1 MTLAIFSL
9 YKLDF
14 DFDFVAVLCCVASC
28 KTNIKNFKKTK
39 TKISKKQMNSTLTIG
54 GGGEDVGADA
64 NDAMSEVEEIET
76 VEVRQELE
84 KDEKE
89 EDEDEPAKTRKNTMK
104 KKISLYPSQI
114 EHFERI
120 KLLHE
125 TFPFALDLSM
135 LGSGKT
141 YTATFLA
148 LNEKYKHVIVICPVS
163 VAPKWKHMK
172 DEYGLPLDAVLSYQ
186 GLRSN
191 KFKQP
196 KHGFLH
202 RRDLSEFVPDDF
214 GIMIEKEKVEF
225 SPTPLYKDMVKE
237 GLLLILD
244 EIQHIKNVSVQ
255 FHAASEMIREITVS
269 KIENAG
275 FPIPV
280 TGNQSIRFRVK
291 QGDDF
296 KAEATKSRVLLLS
309 GSPMDKKEHA
319 LHLFRSLGIM
329 LSDRVAQQNIHT
341 RELEWRGMR
350 EIHTFCS
357 LLSSE
362 NQCPQKPF
370 FESFEKYSFTLF
382 QSIFKPSCTSY
393 MLPPRSNFNL
403 DKRNAYYNVDSDATE
418 ILRRG
423 LKGLK
428 FASNF
433 DGVNV
438 NLNHTE
444 LGGAMAAVMRSL
456 QIIETGKIS
465 LFARIAR
472 QTLNQSSNTKVV
484 IAVNFS
490 ETIEDLKQLL
500 QDFDPLILRGSTSV
514 RNRGQ
519 LLRDFEEASTRK
531 RLIIA
536 NLTVASSGIDLDD
549 KHGSFPR
556 HAFVSP
562 NYSTITSYQFGFR
575 FLRAD
580 TKSNTRV
587 HFVFAKHEGKSKD
600 DSADIVEVRVL
611 NALALKSGVM
621 KEVTEEQAL
630 DHVVFP
636 GDHPDWVED

>member
-1 MTLAIFSL
+1 MDL
-9 YKLDF
+9 
-14 DFDFVAVLCCVASC
+14 
-28 KTNIKNFKKTK
+28 NG
-39 TKISKKQMNSTLTIG
+39 IG
-54 GGGEDVGADA
+54 IADDV
-64 NDAMSEVEEIET
+64 MSES
-76 VEVRQELE
+76 E
-84 KDEKE
+84 KDEDIEIIDIDKNEKEEKEVEDMKEKENDTLKDKDKEEEKERKE
-89 EDEDEPAKTRKNTMK
+89 EDEPVKTCKNNNNNKMKAKTRSATT
-104 KKISLYPSQI
+104 ISLYPSQI
-114 EHFERI
+114 SHFERI
-120 KLLHE
+120 KVLHE

-148 LNEKYKHVIVICPVS
+148 LNQKYKHVIVICPVS

-202 RRDLSEFVPDDF
+202 RRDLSEFVPDEF

-275 FPIPV
+275 FPIPQQA
-280 TGNQSIRFRVK
+280 GNQPIRFRVK

-296 KAEATKSRVLLLS
+296 RAEGTKSRVLLLS

-329 LSDRVAQQNIHT
+329 LSDRVAHQNIHT

-357 LLSSE
+357 LLSE

-382 QSIFKPSCTSY
+382 QGNFKPSCTSY
-393 MLPPRSNFNL
+393 MLPPRSNFNV
-403 DKRNAYYNVDSDATE
+403 DKRNAYYNVDA
-418 ILRRG
+418 
-423 LKGLK
+423 
-428 FASNF
+428 ANF

-438 NLNHTE
+438 NLNNTD

-472 QTLNQSSNTKVV
+472 QALTQSSNTKVV

-490 ETIEDLKQLL
+490 ETIEDLRQLL
-500 QDFDPLILRGSTSV
+500 QDFDPLILRGSTTV

-636 GDHPDWVED
+636 GDHPDWIEGN

>member
-1 MTLAIFSL
+1 MD
-9 YKLDF
+9 LDH
-14 DFDFVAVLCCVASC
+14 V
-28 KTNIKNFKKTK
+28 
-39 TKISKKQMNSTLTIG
+39 
-54 GGGEDVGADA
+54 DV
-64 NDAMSEVEEIET
+64 MSEE
-76 VEVRQELE
+76 
-84 KDEKE
+84 E
-89 EDEDEPAKTRKNTMK
+89 EDEDEPVKVSARPSDKKEIENRKAKV
-104 KKISLYPSQI
+104 ISKAKENKTEENGTFKEILLYPSQI
-114 EHFERI
+114 THYERI
-120 KLLHE
+120 KSLHKD
-125 TFPFALDLSM
+125 FPFALDLSM

-141 YTATFLA
+141 FTSTFLA

-163 VAPKWKHMK
+163 VAPKWKNMK
-172 DEYGLPLDAVLSYQ
+172 NEFGLPLRAILSYQ

-202 RRDLSEFVPDDF
+202 RRDLSEFVPDEF
-214 GIMIEKEKVEF
+214 GIMVEKEKVEF
-225 SPTPLYKDMVKE
+225 SPTPLYKELIKE
-237 GLLLILD
+237 GVLLILD

-269 KIENAG
+269 KVENVG
-275 FPIPV
+275 FPQ
-280 TGNQSIRFRVK
+280 TQNQNQIRFRVK
-291 QGDDF
+291 QGEDF
-296 KAEATKSRVLLLS
+296 RAEGTKSRVLLLS

-341 RELEWRGMR
+341 REVEWRGMR
-350 EIHTFCS
+350 EIHTFCT
-357 LLSSE
+357 LLPVSGG
-362 NQCPQKPF
+362 NCPEKPF
-370 FESFEKYSFTLF
+370 FESFEKYCFTLF
-382 QSIFKPSCTSY
+382 QGIFKPSCASY
-393 MLPPRSNFNL
+393 MLPPKSNYEL
-403 DKRNAYYNVDSDATE
+403 DKRNAYYNVDADATE

-438 NLNHTE
+438 NLTNLA

-472 QTLNQSSNTKVV
+472 QVLDQSPQTKVV
-484 IAVNFS
+484 LAVNFS
-490 ETIEDLKQLL
+490 ETIEDLQSLL
-500 QDFDPLILRGSTSV
+500 YDFDPLILRGSTSV
-514 RNRGQ
+514 RNRGKI
-519 LLRDFEEASTRK
+519 LRDFEEASTRK
-531 RLIIA
+531 RLLIA

-549 KHGSFPR
+549 KHGEFPR

-587 HFVFAKHEGKSKD
+587 HFVFAKHDGKSKE

-611 NALALKSGVM
+611 NALALKSGIM

-636 GDHPDWVED
+636 GDHPDWVENID

>member
-1 MTLAIFSL
+1 M
-9 YKLDF
+9 DF
-14 DFDFVAVLCCVASC
+14 DHV
-28 KTNIKNFKKTK
+28 
-39 TKISKKQMNSTLTIG
+39 
-54 GGGEDVGADA
+54 DV
-64 NDAMSEVEEIET
+64 MSEHE
-76 VEVRQELE
+76 
-84 KDEKE
+84 E
-89 EDEDEPAKTRKNTMK
+89 EDEDEPVKVSARLSSSDKPDKEKEIENPNPNREKAKLNKEDK
-104 KKISLYPSQI
+104 AFKQILLYPSQI
-114 EHFERI
+114 THYERI
-120 KLLHE
+120 KSLHKD
-125 TFPFALDLSM
+125 FPFALDLSM

-141 YTATFLA
+141 FTSTFLA

-163 VAPKWKHMK
+163 VAPKWQNMK
-172 DEYGLPLDAVLSYQ
+172 NEFGLPLRAILSYQ

-202 RRDLSEFVPDDF
+202 RRDLSEFVPDEF
-214 GIMIEKEKVEF
+214 GIMVEKEKVEF
-225 SPTPLYKDMVKE
+225 SPTPLYKELIKE
-237 GLLLILD
+237 GVLLILD

-269 KIENAG
+269 KVENVG
-275 FPIPV
+275 FPQ
-280 TGNQSIRFRVK
+280 TQNQNQIRFRVK
-291 QGDDF
+291 QGEDF
-296 KAEATKSRVLLLS
+296 RAEGTKSRVLLLS

-341 RELEWRGMR
+341 REVEWRGMR
-350 EIHTFCS
+350 EIHTFCT
-357 LLSSE
+357 LLPVSGG
-362 NQCPQKPF
+362 NCPEKPF
-370 FESFEKYSFTLF
+370 FESFEKYCFTLF
-382 QSIFKPSCTSY
+382 QGIFKPSCASY
-393 MLPPRSNFNL
+393 MLPPKSNYEL
-403 DKRNAYYNVDSDATE
+403 DKRNAYYNVDADATE

-438 NLNHTE
+438 NLTNLA

-456 QIIETGKIS
+456 QIIETGKIA

-472 QTLNQSSNTKVV
+472 QVLDQSPQTKVV

-490 ETIEDLKQLL
+490 ETIEDLHSLL
-500 QDFDPLILRGSTSV
+500 YNFDPLILRGSTSV
-514 RNRGQ
+514 RNRAKI
-519 LLRDFEEASTRK
+519 LRDFEEASTRK
-531 RLIIA
+531 RLLIA

-549 KHGSFPR
+549 KHGEFPR

-636 GDHPDWVED
+636 GDHPDWVENID

>member
-1 MTLAIFSL
+1 M
-9 YKLDF
+9 YLDHV
-14 DFDFVAVLCCVASC
+14 DVMSESEHEDVSVSEDDEP
-28 KTNIKNFKKTK
+28 KKVRVDKVGKSKVNEDTK
-39 TKISKKQMNSTLTIG
+39 TQKPFKQIL
-54 GGGEDVGADA
+54 
-64 NDAMSEVEEIET
+64 
-76 VEVRQELE
+76 
-84 KDEKE
+84 
-89 EDEDEPAKTRKNTMK
+89 
-104 KKISLYPSQI
+104 LYPSQI
-114 EHFERI
+114 AHYERI
-120 KLLHE
+120 KSLHQD
-125 TFPFALDLSM
+125 FPFALDLSM

-141 YTATFLA
+141 FTSTFLA
-148 LNEKYKHVIVICPVS
+148 LTEKYKHVIVICPVS

-172 DEYGLPLDAVLSYQ
+172 NEFGLPLRAVLSYQ

-202 RRDLSEFVPDDF
+202 RRDLSEFVPDEF

-225 SPTPLYKDMVKE
+225 SPTQLYKDLIKE

-255 FHAASEMIREITVS
+255 FHAASEMMREITVS
-269 KIENAG
+269 KVENVG
-275 FPIPV
+275 FPQ
-280 TGNQSIRFRVK
+280 THQNNQNQHRFRVK
-291 QGDDF
+291 QGEDF
-296 KAEATKSRVLLLS
+296 RAEDTKSRVLLLS

-350 EIHTFCS
+350 EIHTFCT
-357 LLSSE
+357 LLPLSGGT
-362 NQCPQKPF
+362 CPQKPF

-382 QSIFKPSCTSY
+382 QGIFKPSCTSY
-393 MLPPRSNFNL
+393 MLPPVSLYEL
-403 DKRNAYYNVDSDATE
+403 DKRNAYYNVDADATE

-438 NLNHTE
+438 NLNN
-444 LGGAMAAVMRSL
+444 LAMGGAMAAVMRSL
-456 QIIETGKIS
+456 QIIETGKIP

-472 QTLNQSSNTKVV
+472 QVLKESPQTKVV

-490 ETIEDLKQLL
+490 ETIEDLKSLL
-500 QDFDPLILRGSTSV
+500 EDFDPLILRGSTSV
-514 RNRGQ
+514 RTRGKI
-519 LLRDFEEASTRK
+519 LRDFEEASTRK
-531 RLIIA
+531 RLLIA

-549 KHGSFPR
+549 KHGEFPR

-580 TKSNTRV
+580 TRSSTRV
-587 HFVFAKHEGKSKD
+587 HFVFAKHEGRSKD
-600 DSADIVEVRVL
+600 DSADIIEVRVL

-636 GDHPDWVED
+636 GDHPDWIENVD

>member
-1 MTLAIFSL
+1 MEIMDALSEASVGDVDMAL
-9 YKLDF
+9 GEAADYHD
-14 DFDFVAVLCCVASC
+14 DHVADDLV
-28 KTNIKNFKKTK
+28 K
-39 TKISKKQMNSTLTIG
+39 
-54 GGGEDVGADA
+54 
-64 NDAMSEVEEIET
+64 
-76 VEVRQELE
+76 
-84 KDEKE
+84 
-89 EDEDEPAKTRKNTMK
+89 EDEPVRTCKEACKTTNK
-104 KKISLYPSQI
+104 KKKMKQVEEEKECKTISLYPSQI

-120 KLLHE
+120 RALHAN
-125 TFPFALDLSM
+125 FPFALDLSM

-141 YTATFLA
+141 FTSTYLA
-148 LNEKYKHVIVICPVS
+148 LTEKYKHVIVICPVS
-163 VAPKWKHMK
+163 VAPKWTHMK
-172 DEYGLPLDAVLSYQ
+172 EEFGLPLTAVLSYQ

-202 RRDLSEFVPDDF
+202 RRDLSEFVPDEF
-214 GIMIEKEKVEF
+214 GILVEKEKVDF

-269 KIENAG
+269 KIENVG
-275 FPIPV
+275 FPFSVPP
-280 TGNQSIRFRVK
+280 GAADHHSIRFRVK
-291 QGDDF
+291 QGEDF
-296 KAEATKSRVLLLS
+296 KREETKSRVLLLS

-350 EIHTFCS
+350 EIHSFCS
-357 LLSSE
+357 LLG
-362 NQCPQKPF
+362 QCPQKPF
-370 FESFEKYSFTLF
+370 FESFEKYAFTLF
-382 QSIFKPSCTSY
+382 QSIFKPACTSY
-393 MLPPRSNFNL
+393 MLPPRLDFSL

-418 ILRRG
+418 ILKRG

-438 NLNHTE
+438 NLHNTAGNLGG

-472 QTLNQSSNTKVV
+472 QALEVSSQTKVV
-484 IAVNFS
+484 LAVNFS
-490 ETIEDLKQLL
+490 ETIDDLQDLL
-500 QDFDPLILRGSTSV
+500 KDFDPLILRGSTSV
-514 RNRGQ
+514 SARGRI
-519 LLRDFEEASTRK
+519 LRDFEEPSTRR
-531 RLIIA
+531 RLMIA

-549 KHGSFPR
+549 KNGNFPR
-556 HAFVSP
+556 QAFVSP

-580 TKSNTRV
+580 TRSNTRV
-587 HFVFAKHEGKSKD
+587 HFVFAKHEGRSKE

-636 GDHPDWVED
+636 GDHPDWVEGFD

>member
-1 MTLAIFSL
+1 MDL
-9 YKLDF
+9 
-14 DFDFVAVLCCVASC
+14 
-28 KTNIKNFKKTK
+28 NG
-39 TKISKKQMNSTLTIG
+39 IG
-54 GGGEDVGADA
+54 IADDV
-64 NDAMSEVEEIET
+64 MSES
-76 VEVRQELE
+76 E
-84 KDEKE
+84 KDEDIEIIDIDKNEKEEKEVEDMKEKENDTLKDKDKEEEKERKE
-89 EDEDEPAKTRKNTMK
+89 EDEPVKTCKNNNNNKMKAKTRSATT
-104 KKISLYPSQI
+104 ISLYPSQI
-114 EHFERI
+114 SHFERI
-120 KLLHE
+120 KVLHE

-148 LNEKYKHVIVICPVS
+148 LNQKYKHVIVICPVS

-202 RRDLSEFVPDDF
+202 RRDLSEFVPDEF

-275 FPIPV
+275 FPIPQQA
-280 TGNQSIRFRVK
+280 GNQPIRFRVK

-296 KAEATKSRVLLLS
+296 RAEGTKSRVLLLS

-357 LLSSE
+357 LLSE

-382 QSIFKPSCTSY
+382 QGIFKPSCTSY

-403 DKRNAYYNVDSDATE
+403 DKRNAYYNVDADATE

-438 NLNHTE
+438 NLNNTD

-472 QTLNQSSNTKVV
+472 QALTQSSNTKVV

-490 ETIEDLKQLL
+490 ETIEDLRQLL
-500 QDFDPLILRGSTSV
+500 QDFDPLILRGSTTV

-636 GDHPDWVED
+636 GDHPDWIEGN